1 MSGVGKERQALDLN
15 VAQFYHIA
23 VHPSFEDATWHHK

>member
-1 MSGVGKERQALDLN
+1 MSGVEKERQALDLT
-15 VAQFYHIA
+15 VVQFYYIG